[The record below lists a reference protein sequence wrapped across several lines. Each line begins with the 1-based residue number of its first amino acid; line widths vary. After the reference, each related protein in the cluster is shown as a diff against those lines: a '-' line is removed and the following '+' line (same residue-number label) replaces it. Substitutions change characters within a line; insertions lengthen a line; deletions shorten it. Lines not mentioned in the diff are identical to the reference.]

1 MPRISSSHQVE
12 MEVNIEDGG
21 EKQSK
26 SGEVS
31 NVEGLPSVNRTTIN
45 TVARIAQN
53 SSLLIGDTPENKW
66 LKMKVIFLYWGY
78 PTDRRPL

>member
-1 MPRISSSHQVE
+1 MEQVTYGTMVSVMPRISSSHQVE

-31 NVEGLPSVNRTTIN
+31 NVEGLP
-45 TVARIAQN
+45 
-53 SSLLIGDTPENKW
+53 LLIVRLSIRLRVLRKIA
-66 LKMKVIFLYWGY
+66 VY
-78 PTDRRPL
+78 